1 MEAVDV
7 VSVIRD
13 GIKVLLI
20 VSAPM
25 MLTALVV
32 GLVVSLVQALTQ
44 IQEMTLSFVPK
55 VTAMLFV
62 MMLTLPYMIQT
73 LQDYTNE
80 LFVRIENIE

>member
-7 VSVIRD
+7 VNVIRD
-13 GIKVLLI
+13 GIKVLMI

-32 GLVVSLVQALTQ
+32 GLSVSLLQALTQ
-44 IQEMTLSFVPK
+44 IQEMTLTFVPK
-55 VTAMLFV
+55 IVSMLVV
-62 MMLTLPYMIQT
+62 MMLTFPFMLQS
-73 LQDYTNE
+73 LQDFTNE